1 MNVVSTI
8 NELQNL
14 LNDFRTKKLRI
25 GFVPT
30 MGALHLGHLSL
41 IKQSN
46 VENDIT
52 VCSIFVNPTQFNNS
66 NDLQSYPR
74 TINNDILLLNKENC
88 SVVFIPN
95 EKEIYPSEYKP
106 LDIALNGLDSVM
118 EGKFRPGHFKGMVTV
133 VKRLFDIIN
142 PNKAYFGKKDF
153 QQLKIIQ
160 LMVQELKL
168 PIEII
173 ACDTLR
179 EADGLAMS
187 SRNTR
192 LTAEQRKNAPII
204 YNALKEAKQNFSS
217 SSIEKTKEL
226 IEKQINSVN
235 GFNVEYVE
243 IAHAETLTPLQGNEK
258 ENAMAFVACFAGE
271 VRLIDNIHLS

>member
-30 MGALHLGHLSL
+30 MGALHLGHLSI
-41 IKQSN
+41 IKKSS

-52 VCSIFVNPTQFNNS
+52 ICSIFVNPAQFNNS
-66 NDLQSYPR
+66 ADLQNYPR
-74 TINNDILLLNKENC
+74 TVNKDILLLEKENC

-106 LDIALNGLDSVM
+106 LDIALNELDSVM

-204 YNALKEAKQNFSS
+204 YNALKEAKKKFSS
-217 SSIEKTKEL
+217 LSIEKTKEL

-258 ENAMAFVACFAGE
+258 GNAMAFVACFAGE

>member
-66 NDLQSYPR
+66 TDLQNYPR

-160 LMVQELKL
+160 LMVKELNL

-204 YNALKEAKQNFSS
+204 YNALKEAKQNFASLTL
-217 SSIEKTKEL
+217 EKTKEL

-258 ENAMAFVACFAGE
+258 GNAMAFVACFAGE